1 MIFLASVTEW
11 LYQVWA
17 FLTTGRVMATIGGAG
32 FALLAIVLLIASRTR
47 WGQNKLVTKCVVLSI
62 LAHIWLLMYAM
73 GVRTMLPQGDPRGVN
88 QAVAISFEDSM
99 VTELPAEQPAQ
110 VDPLEQVAQET
121 WQQPMP
127 MDQLPRPPEL
137 RPFELRLPELG
148 PRESFVWEKPPEL
161 LAEVTPT
168 PLPPLPQDLLDQ
180 FSQDEPIVSK
190 PEPTPVEHPRDKE
203 ESLTK
208 TVLPP
213 AAPDPQMPSEYQLR
227 QASNRLELARP
238 FGADADSEAAVEAA
252 LDWLA
257 RAQSDDG
264 SWNAA
269 RFGGGTETNAL
280 GENRHNTGNRAD
292 TGVSGL
298 ALLAFLSA
306 GHTHLDGKHRD
317 TVAKGLSYLL
327 QAQMPSGDLSG
338 PKQIGNEQSV
348 VNARMYCHSIAFL
361 ALAEAHAMTHDQ
373 VIREGLIKAAQF
385 TLAAQDVRGG
395 GWRYRPG
402 DPGDLSLFGW
412 KAMALKSVSRSGIEV
427 PVVVTRRMH
436 NFLDSCAAGN
446 GGLARYRPSEGRP
459 SETMTAEAL
468 ACRMLLDYPLSRE
481 ARREATEM
489 IMRNL
494 PGTQPD
500 NVYYWYY
507 ATLALFQFQDE
518 NWRVWNQAMKNR
530 LLQTQEPAYSG
541 DAGSW
546 KPDGNWGGYGGRVY
560 STAMS
565 CLCLEVYYRY
575 LPLYQRSTASNTS
588 LQKFSR

>member
-1 MIFLASVTEW
+1 MILFASVTEW

-99 VTELPAEQPAQ
+99 VPELPAEQPAPI
-110 VDPLEQVAQET
+110 DPLEQVAQDT
-121 WQQPMP
+121 WQQPTP
-127 MDQLPRPPEL
+127 MDQLPSPPEL
-137 RPFELRLPELG
+137 RPPELG

-190 PEPTPVEHPRDKE
+190 PEPAPVEHPRDKE

-213 AAPDPQMPSEYQLR
+213 AVPDPQMPSEYQLR

-257 RAQSDDG
+257 KAQSDDG

-530 LLQTQEPAYSG
+530 LLQTQEPAYSN

-546 KPDGNWGGYGGRVY
+546 KPDGIWGGYGGRVY

-575 LPLYQRSTASNTS
+575 LPLYQRSTASNTP